1 MQSEVGWHDF
11 SNSFGWVGSILST
24 YLGAERSRF
33 DSSLFVELA
42 HESRVSRIKVRKPIE
57 KGGKG
62 PIGVGRVGRKGR
74 ATLRLLSTPSSSQS
88 QIEKSPCLSRKGEFP
103 AAPKKFFNKLF
114 HV

>member
-42 HESRVSRIKVRKPIE
+42 HESREEGIW
-57 KGGKG
+57 
-62 PIGVGRVGRKGR
+62 
-74 ATLRLLSTPSSSQS
+74 
-88 QIEKSPCLSRKGEFP
+88 FP
-103 AAPKKFFNKLF
+103 G
-114 HV
+114 